1 MQQIEIL
8 QNPYVVHAVLAHLP
22 VALAVVALAAVLLG
36 AATKMRNPTL
46 RWVTVGLYALMAASA
61 YIASSSGAAASHE
74 LANSLPPD
82 VQSLLDKHRFLAG
95 YAWVAAVVAG
105 VVVMF
110 SGTPSE
116 WSRAILTVVSVMA
129 GTTVL
134 VYFGAI
140 GYYGTSMVYLH
151 GVGVKVAPD
160 TAADKPPIAPPPFGK
175 DQATPEESPAPAP
188 TAEDPDGANPL
199 EPVSPANGSSTPPD
213 AAPTPPAPAA
223 ETAKEAV
230 KSIIEQVKDAVV
242 PSSEDGN
249 TPAE

>member
-1 MQQIEIL
+1 MQQLEIL
-8 QNPYVVHAVLAHLP
+8 RNPYVVHAVLAHLP
-22 VALAVVALAAVLLG
+22 VALAVIALAAVLLG

-46 RWVTVGLYALMAASA
+46 RWLTVGLYALMAATA
-61 YIASSSGAAASHE
+61 YIASSSGAAASQG
-74 LANSLPPD
+74 LANTLPAD

-95 YAWVAAVVAG
+95 YAWVAAAVAG
-105 VVVMF
+105 TIVMF

-116 WSRAILTVVSVMA
+116 WSRAMLTVVSVMA

-140 GYYGTSMVYLH
+140 GYYGTTMVYLH
-151 GVGVKVAPD
+151 GVGVKVVPD
-160 TAADKPPIAPPPFGK
+160 TADDKAPIPPPPIGK
-175 DQATPEESPAPAP
+175 DQATPDDSTPPTP

-199 EPVSPANGSSTPPD
+199 EPISPSQDGNAV
-213 AAPTPPAPAA
+213 PPAPAA